1 MRVATARRR
10 RSFMVQ
16 QLFGVL
22 FGVSLVALV
31 LAVPVGLVM
40 LAWPRRTRTPQVEV
54 PHGASVHA

>member
-1 MRVATARRR
+1 
-10 RSFMVQ
+10 MVQ

-31 LAVPVGLVM
+31 LAVPVGLVL
-40 LAWPRRTRTPQVEV
+40 LAWPRRTRTPQVEA

>member
-1 MRVATARRR
+1 
-10 RSFMVQ
+10 MVQ

-40 LAWPRRTRTPQVEV
+40 LAWPRRTRTPQVEA
-54 PHGASVHA
+54 PRGASVHA

>member
-1 MRVATARRR
+1 
-10 RSFMVQ
+10 MVQ

-31 LAVPVGLVM
+31 LAVPVGLM
-40 LAWPRRTRTPQVEV
+40 LLAWPRSTRTSRIAA

>member
-1 MRVATARRR
+1 
-10 RSFMVQ
+10 MVQ

-31 LAVPVGLVM
+31 LAVPVGLVL
-40 LAWPRRTRTPQVEV
+40 LAWPRTRTSRIAA